1 MSGSRIALAVVN
13 ILLRTSNPKGG
24 LAQAARPPQRVCSS
38 SPASRQRVVS
48 MASAEQA
55 NSDAAIYLTCLY
67 IAHLATTRWYN
78 NRGCHSQAKNVIGG
92 SLEPAGPNCGFYRDG
107 YCFAGPDDGGV
118 HAVCAEVTSL
128 F

>member
-24 LAQAARPPQRVCSS
+24 LAQAARPP
-38 SPASRQRVVS
+38 QRVVS